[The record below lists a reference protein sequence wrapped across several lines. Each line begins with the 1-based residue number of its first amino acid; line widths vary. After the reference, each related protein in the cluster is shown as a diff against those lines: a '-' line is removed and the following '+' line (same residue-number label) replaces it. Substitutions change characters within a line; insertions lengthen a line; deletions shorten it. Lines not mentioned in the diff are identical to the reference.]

1 MRGVL
6 GDAAARGSLR
16 ASTGGGATV
25 AEHVLR
31 GGQQEDMRAGTTGI
45 KRKGVS
51 DAPALVAVD
60 PAAARR
66 KRARRQELAASVASA
81 QEAKPT
87 RQQQQPQQQR
97 RKPHAKAGR
106 GGRSDAPLALLLS
119 RKEVGV
125 LAKLRAQVGRD
136 FDSGLYLRDDGRGSA
151 QSKWLQL
158 APVRPKHTA
167 RGAPTDSARHAF
179 ATASLPAAED
189 GARLVAAVYAP
200 PIQCLEDYHRCKST
214 WATLRKMR
222 DALHAPLV
230 RNASSFRALERA
242 VRAAAAA
249 EEAAA
254 GAEEDANASGA
265 GSAVARANAAVALR
279 YAATLPLVEQL
290 SEEQRCVRIAARAL
304 AERAEAWVA
313 LYRRAVE
320 GSATLSEET
329 DVASR

>member
-1 MRGVL
+1 MRGAS
-6 GDAAARGSLR
+6 GDAAARGGSLR

-87 RQQQQPQQQR
+87 RQHQR

-320 GSATLSEET
+320 VSATLSEET

>member
-1 MRGVL
+1 
-6 GDAAARGSLR
+6 
-16 ASTGGGATV
+16 
-25 AEHVLR
+25 
-31 GGQQEDMRAGTTGI
+31 MRAGTTGI

-87 RQQQQPQQQR
+87 RQQQQQPQQPQKPQHQR

-179 ATASLPAAED
+179 AAASLPAAED